1 MRDRYANKKMPPLFL
16 AYLFTDVL
24 LIIIINQ
31 YFGDTVYAGLQ
42 LTM

>member
-1 MRDRYANKKMPPLFL
+1 MQIKKMPPLFL